1 MKRRYQ
7 LQAGSWAVLIMIL
20 CGLPGKKLPKLSF
33 LEWAKPDK
41 IVHLVLFG
49 VMSFLLLK
57 LFFADKEKRTT
68 RYKFIAV
75 SASVVYGV
83 LIEILQATIFIDRTG
98 DYRDALADALGAF
111 IGLWIFNY
119 LVKKQSSRIN

>member
-7 LQAGSWAVLIMIL
+7 LLAGSWAMVIMIL

-33 LEWAKPDK
+33 LDWAKPDK
-41 IVHLVLFG
+41 IVHLIMFG

-57 LFFADKEKRTT
+57 SFFTEYGKKTT
-68 RYKFIAV
+68 TYKFIAV
-75 SASVVYGV
+75 SVSIAYGV

-98 DYRDALADALGAF
+98 DFRDALADALGAF

-119 LVKKQSSRIN
+119 LDKKQNSQLN